1 MQEAQAG
8 KEQAWRIMTDK
19 EGAGKLPAAVSR
31 RSWRARLGAA
41 MAIYAQPRV
50 IAMMFLGFSSGLP
63 LALTGQTLSA
73 WLTEEGVS
81 LTSIGLLSMVGLP
94 YTLKFLWAPLID
106 RLPLGPLTRR
116 FGMRRGWIL
125 LTQVVLIAAT
135 LVLGFSD
142 PGRNLA
148 LVTVMAVCVAFASAS
163 QDVVIDAYRVEV
175 LPPPALGAGAAVLV
189 YGYRIAML
197 VSGAGSLVIAEFG
210 GFSLAYAAMAALLLV
225 GMVTVLLNP
234 EPAHPLEMRR
244 AAGSMAAM
252 LQDAVI
258 GPFAEFLR
266 RPHAV
271 LILLFVVL
279 YKFGDSLAGVMSLPF
294 FLQTGF
300 TKIEIAEIAKFF
312 GFWAT
317 MGGLALGGWL
327 MAAVGLY
334 RALWIAGILQLLSN
348 LGFALLALWGKDI
361 TALAVV
367 IAFENLSGG
376 MGTAI
381 FVAYLSSLCN
391 LAYTATQYA
400 LLSSFMATA
409 RTLLS
414 ASGGAMAEYLG
425 WPLFFAA
432 TALAALPGLALL
444 AMITRRVAPVPG
456 SALSRKM

>member
-1 MQEAQAG
+1 
-8 KEQAWRIMTDK
+8 MTDRS
-19 EGAGKLPAAVSR
+19 EAPAASGAEEGSR
-31 RSWRARLGAA
+31 PWRARLLRALR
-41 MAIYAQPRV
+41 IYGQRRV
-50 IAMMFLGFSSGLP
+50 VAMMFLGFSSGLP

-73 WLTEEGVS
+73 WLTEEGIS

-106 RLPLGPLTRR
+106 RMPLGPLTGI

-125 LTQVVLIAAT
+125 LTQAVLIAAT
-135 LVLGFSD
+135 LILGFSD
-142 PGRNLA
+142 PAENLA
-148 LVTVMAVCVAFASAS
+148 LVAAMAVCVAFASAS

-175 LPPPALGAGAAVLV
+175 LPPSALGAGAAVLV

-225 GMVTVLLNP
+225 GVVTVLLNP
-234 EPAHPLEMRR
+234 EPKHPPQLRHP
-244 AAGSMAAM
+244 AAGGIAAV
-252 LQDAVI
+252 LRDAVV

-300 TKIEIAEIAKFF
+300 SKVEIAEIAKFF

-327 MAAVGLY
+327 MAATGLY

-348 LGFALLALWGKDI
+348 LGFALLAIWGKDL
-361 TALAVV
+361 TALAAV
-367 IAFENLSGG
+367 IAFENLAGG

-400 LLSSFMATA
+400 LLSSFMAAA

-414 ASGGAMAEYLG
+414 SSGGAMAEALG
-425 WPLFFAA
+425 WPLFFTA
-432 TALAALPGLALL
+432 TALAALPGLVLL
-444 AMITRRVAPVPG
+444 AMITRRLAPAAASP
-456 SALSRKM
+456 AKL